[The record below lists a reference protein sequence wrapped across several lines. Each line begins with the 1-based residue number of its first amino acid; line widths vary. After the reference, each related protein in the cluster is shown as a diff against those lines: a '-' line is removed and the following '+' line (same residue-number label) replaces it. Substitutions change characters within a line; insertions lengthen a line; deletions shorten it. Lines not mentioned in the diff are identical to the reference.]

1 MRLCLLEMGG
11 EAVIAGQRD
20 GALRNLSQAGLPGS
34 IVEIL
39 SSPELRAKAE
49 RGITDAPEIDVEAA
63 TFLPPLP
70 RPSKIIC
77 VGLNYADHAAES
89 PYDRPSWPVFF
100 LRLASGLVGHGQP
113 ILKPAVSDELDYEG
127 EMVAVIGKPGRAIA
141 EKDALDHVVGYSI
154 FNDGS
159 IRDYQLKKGP
169 QWTIGKNF
177 DATGGFGPFVVST
190 DEVPAGGKGLS
201 VSTRLNGK
209 VMQQANTDDMLFP
222 VAELVARVS
231 EAMTLEAGDIIVTG
245 TPAGVGFARKPPVFM
260 RDGDLCEIEI
270 EGIGVLSNPVRN
282 DSRGH

>member
-1 MRLCLLEMGG
+1 MELCLLSVGG
-11 EAVIAGQRD
+11 EVKLGGRQNGSLRD
-20 GALRNLSQAGLPGS
+20 LSAAGLPLS
-34 IVEIL
+34 IPSIL
-39 SSPELRAKAE
+39 ADRDLRARAEKAL
-49 RGITDAPEIDVEAA
+49 DAGPEIDPDNVEY
-63 TFLPPLP
+63 LPPIP
-70 RPSKIIC
+70 APSKIIC

-100 LRLASGLVGHGQP
+100 LRLASGLVGHNQP

-159 IRDYQLKKGP
+159 VRDFQLKKGP

-177 DATGGFGPFVVST
+177 DATGGFGPSVVSA

-222 VAELVARVS
+222 VAELIARVS
-231 EAMTLEAGDIIVTG
+231 EAMTLEVGDIIVTG

-270 EGIGVLSNPVRN
+270 EGIGVLANPVRN
-282 DSRGH
+282 DPRGR

>member
-1 MRLCLLEMGG
+1 LCLLETKGRIVVAG
-11 EAVIAGQRD
+11 ERAGTLRD
-20 GALRNLSQAGLPGS
+20 LSEAGLSDS
-34 IVEIL
+34 ISEIM
-39 SSPELRAKAE
+39 SSADLRQSAE
-49 RGITDAPEIDVEAA
+49 RHLANAPEIDSLEA

-100 LRLASGLVGHGQP
+100 LRVPSSLVGHRQP
-113 ILKPAVSDELDYEG
+113 ILKPAVSDDLDYEA
-127 EMVAVIGKPGRAIA
+127 EMVAVIGKPGRSIA
-141 EKDALDHVVGYSI
+141 EKDALDHVVGYSV

-169 QWTIGKNF
+169 QWTVGKNF
-177 DATGGFGPFVVST
+177 DATGGFGPFVVSA
-190 DEVPAGGKGLS
+190 DELPAGGKGLS

-209 VMQQANTDDMLFP
+209 IMQQANTDDMLFP

-270 EGIGVLSNPVRN
+270 EGIGTLSNPVRN
-282 DSRGH
+282 DPRGC